1 MEIRYGIRPIA
12 VPKQRCIGKENTELY
27 ERPMHNICYS
37 EYNSN
42 YIENLIEL
50 SKEDYKFLIG
60 IKCVEE
66 EENFK
71 KMIIVLEDESHLRND
86 ISFTNFEESFR
97 TILPNI
103 KQTKYQKIFNVNSVI
118 N

>member
-12 VPKQRCIGKENTELY
+12 VPKQRCIGKENKELY

-37 EYNSN
+37 EFNCN

-50 SKEDYKFLIG
+50 SKEDYKFLSV

-103 KQTKYQKIFNVNSVI
+103 KQTKHQKIFNVNSVI